1 MSTRPALIGF
11 ETRLLAELRQV
22 VAERAAAALPAAE
35 THSAIPGPAAPNP
48 AARRQAGRGRPHRRL
63 AITGAVSA
71 AGAAS
76 LAVVL
81 TVTLSRSGGQL
92 AGPAAPRFV
101 AATTVAAVLNNAALA
116 AQREPAVPP
125 RPDQFVYVKEYDV
138 YDTSAATRK
147 ALADRGDPPVPAHEV
162 DSTESWISV
171 SGSRKGLMMT
181 IARSDNQ
188 PARKIPGAEPW
199 CTAQGRLR
207 HFCTPQQ
214 YAAYKPWLPSTT
226 AGMLAYLEH
235 AFPRKKYPNPVGR
248 AANMLVYAFGAFGL
262 LNSTDLTPAQ
272 QAAMFHAL
280 AKVPHLHIVPKVADA
295 LGRTGVGICV
305 PSQGGT
311 FTAIFDPR
319 TFRPLGVNSINR
331 AVAFREALVV
341 QPTVVD
347 RVGQRP

>member
-1 MSTRPALIGF
+1 
-11 ETRLLAELRQV
+11 
-22 VAERAAAALPAAE
+22 
-35 THSAIPGPAAPNP
+35 
-48 AARRQAGRGRPHRRL
+48 
-63 AITGAVSA
+63 
-71 AGAAS
+71 
-76 LAVVL
+76 
-81 TVTLSRSGGQL
+81 
-92 AGPAAPRFV
+92 
-101 AATTVAAVLNNAALA
+101 
-116 AQREPAVPP
+116 
-125 RPDQFVYVKEYDV
+125 
-138 YDTSAATRK
+138 
-147 ALADRGDPPVPAHEV
+147 
-162 DSTESWISV
+162 
-171 SGSRKGLMMT
+171 MMT

-295 LGRTGVGICV
+295 LGRTGVGIRV
-305 PSQGGT
+305 AAQAGT
-311 FTAIFDPR
+311 FTLIFDPG
-319 TFRPLGVNSINR
+319 TFRLLGIDLINGT
-331 AVAFREALVV
+331 VAHRVALAG
-341 QPTVVD
+341 PATVVD

>member
-1 MSTRPALIGF
+1 
-11 ETRLLAELRQV
+11 
-22 VAERAAAALPAAE
+22 
-35 THSAIPGPAAPNP
+35 
-48 AARRQAGRGRPHRRL
+48 
-63 AITGAVSA
+63 
-71 AGAAS
+71 
-76 LAVVL
+76 
-81 TVTLSRSGGQL
+81 
-92 AGPAAPRFV
+92 V

-116 AQREPAVPP
+116 AQREPAVLP

-295 LGRTGVGICV
+295 LGRTGVGIRV